1 MKLKPWLAVGVAAL
15 GLAMSSA
22 VMSGAVMSGAALA
35 APADGPKRMDKVDFA
50 KFSCAD
56 ALALKQS
63 DPARYGEA
71 AQWLAG
77 WLAEPKVA
85 LSVSFPAIS
94 EAGERWA
101 ADCAAQPAALLR
113 DVAKRVEG
121 KKDAVGLAGFRCQE
135 FLELDAADPKS
146 ALALI
151 RWLDGWNAQALR
163 ESNANFYYHKKHLQ
177 SATDGCMKYPR
188 NILVK
193 VVAGKYR

>member
-1 MKLKPWLAVGVAAL
+1 MTLKPWVAAGLGALALAAGVALPPPA
-15 GLAMSSA
+15 S
-22 VMSGAVMSGAALA
+22 A
-35 APADGPKRMDKVDFA
+35 APADGPKRQDKVDFA

-63 DPARYGEA
+63 DPERYGDA

-85 LSVSFPAIS
+85 LTVSLPAIA

-101 ADCAAQPAALLR
+101 ADCAAQPAALLK
-113 DVAKRVEG
+113 DVAKRVDG
-121 KKDAVGLAGFRCQE
+121 KQDAFGLAGLRCQE
-135 FLELDAADPKS
+135 FLELDAAAPKTS
-146 ALALI
+146 LALI

-163 ESNANFYYHKKHLQ
+163 ETKANFYYHKKHLQ
-177 SATDGCMKYPR
+177 SASDGCMKYPR
-188 NILVK
+188 NVMVK